1 MVINLYSHIFHQ
13 GQKTCTDSLSSFAMD
28 FNSWNVLWEL
38 CFGLLAALIVVGNS
52 LTIWIFLKQKR
63 RKRAHFLL
71 ISLAAADL
79 LVGLLTVPLYM
90 VVHLPDTST
99 PETFYASLYVDI
111 CTGLTSI
118 FTLAVI
124 ALERMYAV
132 GWPLRHR
139 TLRLRAYTFAIVTPW
154 ILAAT
159 VTSIRVLRDYRLI
172 GLTGF
177 NVVICVSPTAPSL
190 VICSA
195 YCVIW
200 WKGKKR
206 PVNRNQQI
214 QGETKL
220 AKTLFLIM
228 GASLLTWLPFQII
241 TIITSW
247 SFLFSGSNLS
257 GIMRIIKLLQFSNSL
272 VNVIIYPFRISEF
285 KSALLRILRS
295 LVTSCS
301 RHGKTSRRRTED
313 VNETVV

>member
-1 MVINLYSHIFHQ
+1 
-13 GQKTCTDSLSSFAMD
+13 MD
-28 FNSWNVLWEL
+28 FNSWNILWEL

-52 LTIWIFLKQKR
+52 LTIWIFLKQKL

-90 VVHLPDTST
+90 VVNLPDTST
-99 PETFYASLYVDI
+99 PETFYASVYVDI

-139 TLRLRAYTFAIVTPW
+139 TLSLRAYTFAIVTPW

-159 VTSIRVLRDYRLI
+159 VTSIRVLRAYRLI

-177 NVVICVSPTAPSL
+177 NVVISVSPTAPSL

-195 YCVIW
+195 YCFIW
-200 WKGKKR
+200 WKRKKR

-220 AKTLFLIM
+220 AKTLFFIM
-228 GASLLTWLPFQII
+228 GASLLTWLPFQMI
-241 TIITSW
+241 TIITSISW
-247 SFLFSGSNLS
+247 SFLFSGSNRF
-257 GIMRIIKLLQFSNSL
+257 GIICIIKLLQFSNSL

-285 KSALLRILRS
+285 KGALLRMLRGFI
-295 LVTSCS
+295 TPFS
-301 RHGKTSRRRTED
+301 RKTSIRRRTED
-313 VNETVV
+313 VNRETAI

>member
-1 MVINLYSHIFHQ
+1 
-13 GQKTCTDSLSSFAMD
+13 MD
-28 FNSWNVLWEL
+28 FNSWNILWEF
-38 CFGLLAALIVVGNS
+38 CFGLLAVLIVVGNS
-52 LTIWIFLKQKR
+52 LTIWIFLKQKIR
-63 RKRAHFLL
+63 RRAHFLL
-71 ISLAAADL
+71 ISLAVADL

-90 VVHLPDTST
+90 VVNLDTSARERFHT
-99 PETFYASLYVDI
+99 SVYVDI

-118 FTLAVI
+118 FTLAVVS
-124 ALERMYAV
+124 LERMYAV

-139 TLRLRAYTFAIVTPW
+139 TLRLRTYKFAIVTPW

-159 VTSIRVLRDYRLI
+159 VTSMRVLRDNRLI

-177 NVVICVSPTAPSL
+177 HVVISASPTVPSL

-206 PVNRNQQI
+206 MNSHNQQI
-214 QGETKL
+214 QRETKL

-241 TIITSW
+241 TISGC
-247 SFLFSGSNLS
+247 SLFSRINPFG
-257 GIMRIIKLLQFSNSL
+257 MMYIIKLLQFSNSL

-285 KSALLRILRS
+285 KGALLRMLRGF
-295 LVTSCS
+295 VTPFN
-301 RHGKTSRRRTED
+301 RKTSRRRTED
-313 VNETVV
+313 VNHKTAI

>member
-1 MVINLYSHIFHQ
+1 MVINFYSHFFLQ
-13 GQKTCTDSLSSFAMD
+13 GQKTFTVSLSSFAMD
-28 FNSWNVLWEL
+28 FNNWNILWEL
-38 CFGLLAALIVVGNS
+38 CFGLLAVLIVVGNS

-79 LVGLLTVPLYM
+79 LVGLLAVPLYM
-90 VVHLPDTST
+90 VVNLPDTSI
-99 PETFYASLYVDI
+99 PENFYASVHFDI

-159 VTSIRVLRDYRLI
+159 VTSLRVLCEHRLI

-177 NVVICVSPTAPSL
+177 NAVITVSPYVPSFVICF
-190 VICSA
+190 A

-200 WKGKKR
+200 WKGNDRMNNK
-206 PVNRNQQI
+206 NQQI
-214 QGETKL
+214 QRETKL
-220 AKTLFLIM
+220 AKTLFLIT

-241 TIITSW
+241 NMSATLSSRIYP
-247 SFLFSGSNLS
+247 S
-257 GIMRIIKLLQFSNSL
+257 GIIDIIKLLQFSNSL

-285 KSALLRILRS
+285 KGSLLRILRS

-313 VNETVV
+313 VNETAV